1 MKQKVDVFLEFPC
14 FLYDPANVA
23 NLICGSSA
31 FSKASFY
38 VWKLLVPVLLKLSL
52 NNSEH
57 NFTSML
63 NELNSLV
70 VQTFFGTALLWDW
83 NEN

>member
-1 MKQKVDVFLEFPC
+1 MKQKVDVFLEFSC

-23 NLICGSSA
+23 NLICGFSA

-38 VWKLLVPVLLKLSL
+38 VWKLLVPVLLKPSL

-63 NELNSLV
+63 NDLNSLV